1 MATGDPKVV
10 IGTIKTLEAN
20 GSSITNGAVVQ
31 ADDASYDLATDA
43 AGWPDAEFVLTG
55 AFGTAPT
62 EGRCVNLYARP
73 MDMDGT
79 VDAEAPEAARPT
91 TYIGSFA
98 ANNVTAT
105 QSMPLVGLVARDLPR
120 LANYYLHNDAGQ
132 TLSAGWVLKVV
143 PRNVVPTP

>member
-20 GSSITNGAVVQ
+20 GASITNGSVVQ
-31 ADDASYDLATDA
+31 ADDASYDLAADA
-43 AGWPDAEFVLTG
+43 ASWPDAEFMLT
-55 AFGTAPT
+55 AIFGTGPT

-73 MDMDGT
+73 MDIDGT
-79 VDAEAPEAARPT
+79 ADAEVPEAARPT
-91 TYIGSFA
+91 LYIGAFIV
-98 ANNVTAT
+98 NNVTLAQT
-105 QSMPLVGLVARDLPR
+105 MHIQGLIARDLPR

-132 TLSAGWVLKVV
+132 TISAGWVLKVI